1 MAIDS
6 HGYLLGGSS
15 NLTGSSHLIIYT
27 VNGLY
32 QSYMFD
38 LWQSM
43 VITHLLTIFDIGT
56 ACRMLADR

>member
-32 QSYMFD
+32 QSYM
-38 LWQSM
+38 
-43 VITHLLTIFDIGT
+43 VITHLLTIFDNHINKYIHF
-56 ACRMLADR
+56 LHIDDV